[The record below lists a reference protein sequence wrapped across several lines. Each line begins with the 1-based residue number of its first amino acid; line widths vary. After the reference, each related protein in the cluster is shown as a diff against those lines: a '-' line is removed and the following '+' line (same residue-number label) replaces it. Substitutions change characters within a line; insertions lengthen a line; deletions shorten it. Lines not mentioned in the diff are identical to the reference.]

1 MDMWYRLV
9 DAIADR
15 NFRFIT
21 LAVVAL
27 LGMTVPLVWFF
38 MDETISP

>member
-1 MDMWYRLV
+1 MDMDMWYWLV

-15 NFRFIT
+15 NLRFIT

-27 LGMTVPLVWFF
+27 LGMTAFLALFV
-38 MDETISP
+38 MAK

>member
-1 MDMWYRLV
+1 MDMWYWVV

-15 NFRFIT
+15 NLKNIA

-27 LGMTVPLVWFF
+27 LGMTAVLALFV
-38 MDETISP
+38 MAK